1 MGNSA
6 CIYFFCIFAIVFK
19 RKYNEE
25 VGLEYLY
32 RQQGQCL
39 YCILSYPLYSVSEE

>member
-6 CIYFFCIFAIVFK
+6 CIYFFCILQLSL
-19 RKYNEE
+19 NENTMKE